1 VIPLILEIS
10 LYLALALLIGYL
22 FGWYMSKNSLK
33 NRCKNRE
40 VNLNQSNNKNM
51 EQELMHYKK
60 VNKELISENTEIK
73 LGYSGQKYV
82 LDEHNDTLDEFQ
94 KRLKSK
100 NNVIETLT
108 SNVSLLEE
116 EKRAIKEKYESEID
130 AFLFERNEITEKYKD
145 LLEKFNRLKK
155 HRNMIHEESLLN
167 RIFSSFTPSKS

>member
-1 VIPLILEIS
+1 MPLILEIS

-22 FGWYMSKNSLK
+22 FGGYMSKNRYENS
-33 NRCKNRE
+33 
-40 VNLNQSNNKNM
+40 VDNLNQCNHKNLKKI

-94 KRLKSK
+94 KRLKSQ
-100 NNVIETLT
+100 NDVIERLT

-116 EKRAIKEKYESEID
+116 EKRAIKKKYESEID
-130 AFLFERNEITEKYKD
+130 AFLFERNEIMEKYKD

-155 HRNMIHEESLLN
+155 HRSMIHEESLFN

>member
-1 VIPLILEIS
+1 
-10 LYLALALLIGYL
+10 LLIGYL
-22 FGWYMSKNSLK
+22 FGWYMSKK
-33 NRCKNRE
+33 RYENRVE
-40 VNLNQSNNKNM
+40 SLNQCNHKDIK
-51 EQELMHYKK
+51 ELEEELTHYKK
-60 VNKELISENTEIK
+60 INKELISENTEIR

-82 LDEHNDTLDEFQ
+82 LDEHNNTLDEFQ

-100 NNVIETLT
+100 NDVIETLT

-130 AFLFERNEITEKYKD
+130 AFLFERNEIMEKYKD

-155 HRNMIHEESLLN
+155 HRHMIHEESLLN

>member
-1 VIPLILEIS
+1 MPLILEIS

-22 FGWYMSKNSLK
+22 FGWYMSKNRVES
-33 NRCKNRE
+33 
-40 VNLNQSNNKNM
+40 LNQCNHQNIKKI
-51 EQELMHYKK
+51 EEELSHYKK
-60 VNKELISENTEIK
+60 VNKELISENTEIR

-82 LDEHNDTLDEFQ
+82 LDEHNNTLDEFQ

-100 NNVIETLT
+100 NDVIETLT

>member
-1 VIPLILEIS
+1 MPFILEIS

-22 FGWYMSKNSLK
+22 FGRYMSKNRYE
-33 NRCKNRE
+33 NR
-40 VNLNQSNNKNM
+40 VDSLNQCNHKNIKKI
-51 EQELMHYKK
+51 EQELIHYKK

-108 SNVSLLEE
+108 SNVSILEE

-130 AFLFERNEITEKYKD
+130 AFLFERNEIMKKYKD
-145 LLEKFNRLKK
+145 LIEKFNRFKK
-155 HRNMIHEESLLN
+155 HRSMIHEESQLTRL
-167 RIFSSFTPSKS
+167 FSSFIPFKN